1 MSEDISDII
10 QEEVIESTTPIV
22 EPSSPALTPFPI
34 IVEPVVPEINTA
46 EVLIEITKIT
56 FQQIFEN
63 FLNQNKEIIN
73 KFNVKITPEMKK
85 YFLFLCKQRPYVF
98 NQLELSFKNIIVDDK
113 IDIKDIPEIIV
124 MVNIIYKV
132 IKKDKLLIST
142 IDRYELIKTFLHLLF
157 MIYASKTNI
166 HNTQLMNDVNKI
178 IETSIELIKLK
189 SFKAPTMF
197 SAVWSLVTPF
207 LMALRITN

>member
-10 QEEVIESTTPIV
+10 QEEEVIESTTPIV

-85 YFLFLCKQRPYVF
+85 
-98 NQLELSFKNIIVDDK
+98 
-113 IDIKDIPEIIV
+113 
-124 MVNIIYKV
+124 
-132 IKKDKLLIST
+132 
-142 IDRYELIKTFLHLLF
+142 
-157 MIYASKTNI
+157 
-166 HNTQLMNDVNKI
+166 
-178 IETSIELIKLK
+178 
-189 SFKAPTMF
+189 
-197 SAVWSLVTPF
+197 
-207 LMALRITN
+207 